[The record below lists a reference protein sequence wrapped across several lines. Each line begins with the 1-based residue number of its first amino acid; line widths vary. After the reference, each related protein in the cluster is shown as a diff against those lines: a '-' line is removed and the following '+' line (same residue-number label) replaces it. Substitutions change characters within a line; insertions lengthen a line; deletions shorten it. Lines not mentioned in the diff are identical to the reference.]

1 MMWRRHH
8 HLNAEAA
15 AMLAAV
21 ASESL
26 PYTDPRA
33 GYPAA
38 ATYRATRTHDLTP
51 TYTAEKQHADGDA
64 AADEM

>member
-1 MMWRRHH
+1 MRRRHH
-8 HLNAEAA
+8 SDAKTTT
-15 AMLAAV
+15 MLAAV

-33 GYPAA
+33 GYPTARAYRSTRESVAA
-38 ATYRATRTHDLTP
+38 QAVGTR
-51 TYTAEKQHADGDA
+51 QADGDA

>member
-1 MMWRRHH
+1 MLRRHR
-8 HLNAEAA
+8 LDPVTA

-33 GYPAA
+33 GYPTAL
-38 ATYRATRTHDLTP
+38 TYRATRKSVAPQAKGTP
-51 TYTAEKQHADGDA
+51 MPASLNGDRP
-64 AADEM
+64 ADET